1 MGRLHAAGCA
11 RTGWDEVQ
19 STPNVGFYFR
29 GIHMTKQWPK
39 QVLLTLAFLVV
50 AIVGQSQTRTERQSE
65 QMQSSKAKNGEQA
78 SPRDVGLRFF
88 KALRPIVDG
97 MNIVAV
103 DAEAVSVWTSVKKAD
118 WPIDA
123 KVAPVST
130 RGYYLL
136 VPVVAS
142 AAPKEA
148 AAASKK
154 PTPTPT
160 PTPEKCYSVVVGSDG
175 ELKLDGE
182 TPCKKRD

>member
-1 MGRLHAAGCA
+1 
-11 RTGWDEVQ
+11 
-19 STPNVGFYFR
+19 
-29 GIHMTKQWPK
+29 MTKHWPK
-39 QVLLTLAFLVV
+39 QVLLGLAFLMVTV
-50 AIVGQSQTRTERQSE
+50 VGQSQTTPERQS
-65 QMQSSKAKNGEQA
+65 QQVQSSKAKDGKQA

-88 KALRPIVDG
+88 KGLRPIIDG

-103 DAEAVSVWTSVKKAD
+103 DDEAVSVWTSVKKAD

-123 KVAPVST
+123 KVAPLSA
-130 RGYYLL
+130 RGSYLL

-148 AAASKK
+148 AAAGKK